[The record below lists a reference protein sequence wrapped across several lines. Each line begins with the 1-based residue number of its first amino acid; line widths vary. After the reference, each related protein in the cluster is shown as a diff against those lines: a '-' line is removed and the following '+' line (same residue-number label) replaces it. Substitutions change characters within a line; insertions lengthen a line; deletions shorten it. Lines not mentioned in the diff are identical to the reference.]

1 MLDLEEVI
9 FRVVSSSYK
18 PHQATLTEQSD
29 IGMHD
34 LILDLSQL
42 INFFF
47 RESVNIKGERY
58 NHLSIDYVLYR
69 GVWGVGK
76 KTRCNYVQTHIKRI

>member
-47 RESVNIKGERY
+47 VERA
-58 NHLSIDYVLYR
+58 
-69 GVWGVGK
+69 
-76 KTRCNYVQTHIKRI
+76 